1 MTHVFHRHTN
11 ISYPKAV
18 RGDGVYLI
26 DDTGKRYID
35 ASGGAAVSCLGHSDD
50 DVRRAM
56 SEQLNKLAFAHTS
69 FFTND
74 ALEDLSDL
82 LVELAPSELS
92 HVYPLSGGSEAME
105 SAIKLARQY
114 FVEKGEM
121 GRRHIISRKQSYH
134 GNTLG
139 VLATGGN
146 QMRREKYE
154 SLLIDVTHISP
165 CYAYR
170 GQNPDETAEAYGL
183 RMADELETAVQKLGP
198 DTVMAFVAETV
209 VGASLGAVAPTPGYF
224 KRVREICDR
233 HGIILILDEV
243 MCGMGR
249 TGTTYAFEQEGI
261 VPDLVAFAKGL
272 AAGYQPLGALLV
284 SEKIYSTIK
293 QGSGFFEHG
302 HTYIGHALACTAG
315 LAVQRAIRDRNL
327 LENVRTQGEKLKDL
341 LQQKLGQHPNV
352 GDIRGRGLFL
362 GLELVKDRESK
373 QTFDPALNLPARIRK
388 AGMHHGLICY
398 PMGGTSDGKNGDHIL
413 LAPPYIVEEKHVEEI
428 CDKLVDTLNDAL
440 NDNLGGTSP

>member
-11 ISYPKAV
+11 ITYPKAV

-82 LVELAPSELS
+82 LVELAPDELS

-341 LQQKLGQHPNV
+341 LQEKLGQHPNV

-373 QTFDPALNLPARIRK
+373 QTFDPALKLAARIRK

-413 LAPPYIVEEKHVEEI
+413 LAPPYIVEEKHIEEI
-428 CDKLVDTLNDAL
+428 SDKLVDTLNDAL
-440 NDNLGGTSP
+440 NDELGGTSP